1 MTPFYTMN
9 EGDEIRGNAVLQLI
23 DYTPGQII
31 QQINKWAT
39 GIKYNCQRIVA
50 QQNKYI

>member
-9 EGDEIRGNAVLQLI
+9 EGDEIRGNAVLELI

-31 QQINKWAT
+31 QMPLASNIIVKELLYNK
-39 GIKYNCQRIVA
+39 
-50 QQNKYI
+50 NKYI